1 LARAALLGY
10 ESPTYRRFSARI
22 VMAGALP
29 HLRHQRAQHRDP
41 QNLLCT
47 RISTPMYFSDTC
59 TEECSAMRRPRAR
72 SLDACGRPSTRTG
85 QAHAA
90 AADPQP
96 TAAALPPLARVPAT
110 TRAHSSSSV
119 RSISKR
125 DICAQRSR
133 RPRPAAV
140 APDLVHAWRCRPSSR
155 TRSAPSPRTC
165 AAPARSERHASRA
178 VVEGE

>member
-1 LARAALLGY
+1 MRFARAALLGY
-10 ESPTYRRFSARI
+10 ESPTCRRFSARI

-47 RISTPMYFSDTC
+47 RTSTPMYFSDTC
-59 TEECSAMRRPRAR
+59 AEECAAMKHPRAR

-96 TAAALPPLARVPAT
+96 TAAVLPPLARVPAT
-110 TRAHSSSSV
+110 THARSSSSV
-119 RSISKR
+119 RSILRR
-125 DICAQRSR
+125 DICAQPSQS
-133 RPRPAAV
+133 PQPAASV
-140 APDLVHAWRCRPSSR
+140 AVLVHVQRCRPSSR
-155 TRSAPSPRTC
+155 ARHARSPHTF
-165 AAPARSERHASRA
+165 AAPACSERHASRA
-178 VVEGE
+178 

>member
-125 DICAQRSR
+125 DICAQRQLR
-133 RPRPAAV
+133 PILCMPGGAARALGHVPRPLL
-140 APDLVHAWRCRPSSR
+140 APVQHLLDL
-155 TRSAPSPRTC
+155 SAMR
-165 AAPARSERHASRA
+165 
-178 VVEGE
+178 VEHRWKVSQKRDW